1 MGHHKHSYSM
11 KNFIHDAG
19 AVTKPLHK
27 DVQSLVK
34 GANHDLNKVIDKQS
48 GLANNLINTTG
59 STLDSLGSSLMLP
72 LLLIGGGLVVF
83 MVMKK

>member
-19 AVTKPLHK
+19 SVTKPLHK

-34 GANHDLNKVIDKQS
+34 GANHDFNKVIDKQA
-48 GLANNLINTTG
+48 GIANNLIDTTG
-59 STLDSLGSSLMLP
+59 STLSSLAMP
-72 LLLIGGGLVVF
+72 LMIIGGCVAIY
-83 MVMKK
+83 MVTKK

>member
-19 AVTKPLHK
+19 SITKPLHK

-34 GANHDLNKVIDKQS
+34 GANKDLNKVVDVNAGIM
-48 GLANNLINTTG
+48 NNAIKTSG
-59 STLDSLGSSLMLP
+59 STLSSLGLP
-72 LLLIGGGLVVF
+72 LMIVAAAVGIYYVT
-83 MVMKK
+83 KK

>member
-34 GANHDLNKVIDKQS
+34 GANKDLNKVVDFNAGIM
-48 GLANNLINTTG
+48 NNAIKTSG
-59 STLDSLGSSLMLP
+59 STLSSLGLP
-72 LLLIGGGLVVF
+72 F
-83 MVMKK
+83 MIVAAAVGIYYVTKK

>member
-19 AVTKPLHK
+19 SVTKPLHK

-34 GANHDLNKVIDKQS
+34 GANKDLNKVVDVNAGIM
-48 GLANNLINTTG
+48 NNAIKTSG
-59 STLDSLGSSLMLP
+59 STLSSLGLP

-83 MVMKK
+83 MVMKNK

>member
-19 AVTKPLHK
+19 SVTKPLHK

-34 GANHDLNKVIDKQS
+34 GANHDLNKVVDVNAGI
-48 GLANNLINTTG
+48 ANNLIKTSG
-59 STLDSLGSSLMLP
+59 STLSSLGLP
-72 LLLIGGGLVVF
+72 FMIVGGCVLIYFVT
-83 MVMKK
+83 KK

>member
-19 AVTKPLHK
+19 SVTKPLHK

-34 GANHDLNKVIDKQS
+34 GANKDLNKVVDVNAGIM
-48 GLANNLINTTG
+48 NNAIKTSG
-59 STLDSLGSSLMLP
+59 STLSSLGLP
-72 LLLIGGGLVVF
+72 LMIVAAAVGIYYVT
-83 MVMKK
+83 KK

>member
-34 GANHDLNKVIDKQS
+34 GANKDLNKVVDVNAGIM
-48 GLANNLINTTG
+48 NNAIHTTG
-59 STLDSLGSSLMLP
+59 STLSSLAMP
-72 LLLIGGGLVVF
+72 LMIVGGCVLIYFVT
-83 MVMKK
+83 KK